1 MKRMARRT
9 YLPAIN
15 RYASEVA
22 ASVVA
27 FKEAVVGAETGAQEE
42 LLADLLGGIKEINVQ
57 LKALD
62 DACATVEAL
71 EDELAKAKYNAH
83 ELLPIMEG
91 LRAAVDAMEIITD
104 RNHWPVPSY
113 NNMLFYV

>member
-1 MKRMARRT
+1 M
-9 YLPAIN
+9 
-15 RYASEVA
+15 
-22 ASVVA
+22 
-27 FKEAVVGAETGAQEE
+27 
-42 LLADLLGGIKEINVQ
+42 Q

-62 DACATVEAL
+62 DACAKADEF
-71 EDELAKAKYNAH
+71 EDEQARADFNAH
-83 ELLPIMEG
+83 ELIPIMDS